1 MDVVALQKK
10 IKLIEIRTRHL
21 TKDLFAGAYQSSF
34 KGRGMTFSEVRDYHF
49 GDEVRTIDWN
59 VTARF
64 NAPFVKVFEEERE
77 LTVMLV
83 IDVSASM
90 NFGTEEKTK
99 KDLAIEVAAVL
110 LFSAVAN
117 GDRIGAVFVSDN
129 VEKFIPPGE
138 GKKHAL
144 LILREMIEFKPKSLK
159 TNLNI
164 GLQYIRNVL
173 KKRSVCFLLSDLMDV
188 HSLQDE
194 LKIIRRKH
202 DFTTIRLV
210 DKAEQVLPDLGIIQL
225 KNAENDQLSWV
236 NTSSVAVQQLHA
248 SRIETFEND
257 LKILFS
263 KMGSDLISIQTSED
277 YIPKLIQ
284 LFRSKK

>member
-1 MDVVALQKK
+1 MDVVTLQKK

-34 KGRGMTFSEVRDYHF
+34 KGRGMTFSEVRDYQI

-64 NAPFVKVFEEERE
+64 NTPFVKVFEEERE
-77 LTVMLV
+77 LTVVLV

-90 NFGTEEKTK
+90 NYGTNDKTK

-117 GDRIGAVFVSDN
+117 GDTVGAVFVSDQ
-129 VEKFIPPGE
+129 VEKFTPPGS

-144 LILREMIEFKPKSLK
+144 LILREMIEFTPKSAK
-159 TNLNI
+159 TNLNV
-164 GLQYIRNVL
+164 GLQFIRNVL
-173 KKRSVCFLLSDLMDV
+173 KKRSFCFLLSDLMDV
-188 HSLQDE
+188 NSLQEE
-194 LKIIRRKH
+194 LKITRRKH
-202 DFTTIRLV
+202 DFTTIRLI
-210 DKAEQVLPDLGIIQL
+210 DKSEQLLPDLGIIQL
-225 KNAENDQLSWV
+225 KNAESSKLSWV
-236 NTSSVAVQQLHA
+236 NTSSPEVQKLHA
-248 SRIETFEND
+248 ESFETFEMD
-257 LKILFS
+257 TKSLFL
-263 KMGSDLISIQTSED
+263 KMGIDLVSIQTSED
-277 YIPKLIQ
+277 YIPKLIH

>member
-1 MDVVALQKK
+1 MDVVELQKK

-34 KGRGMTFSEVRDYHF
+34 KGRGMTFSEVRDYQI

-64 NAPFVKVFEEERE
+64 NTPFVKVFEEERE
-77 LTVMLV
+77 LTVVLV

-90 NFGTEEKTK
+90 KYGTQDKTK

-117 GDRIGAVFVSDN
+117 GDMVGAVFVSDQ
-129 VEKFIPPGE
+129 VEKFIPPAA

-144 LILREMIEFKPKSLK
+144 FILREMIEFRPEHLE
-159 TNLNI
+159 TNLNV
-164 GLQYIRNVL
+164 GLQFVRKAL
-173 KKRSVCFLLSDLMDV
+173 KKRCFCFLLSDLMDV
-188 HSLQDE
+188 NPLQEE
-194 LKIIRRKH
+194 LKITRRKH
-202 DFTTIRLV
+202 DLTTIRLV
-210 DKAEQVLPDLGIIQL
+210 DQSEQFLPDLGVIQL
-225 KNAENDQLSWV
+225 KNAENGQLSWV
-236 NTSSVAVQQLHA
+236 NSSSPEVQQRHD
-248 SRIETFEND
+248 EDFKMFEEE
-257 LKILFS
+257 LKSLFL
-263 KMGSDLISIQTSED
+263 KMGIDLLSIQTSVD

-284 LFRSKK
+284 LFSSKK

>member
-1 MDVVALQKK
+1 MDVLALQKK

-99 KDLAIEVAAVL
+99 KDLAIEIAAVL

-117 GDRIGAVFVSDN
+117 GDRIGAVFVSDI

-210 DKAEQVLPDLGIIQL
+210 DKAEQILTDLGIIQL

-236 NTSSVAVQQLHA
+236 NTSSVAVQKMHA
-248 SRIETFEND
+248 SRFETFEND
-257 LKILFS
+257 LKLLFS

>member
-1 MDVVALQKK
+1 MDVLALQKK

-34 KGRGMTFSEVRDYHF
+34 KGRGMTFSEVRDYQH

-77 LTVMLV
+77 LTVMLI

-99 KDLAIEVAAVL
+99 KDLALEIAAVL
-110 LFSAVAN
+110 LFSAIAN
-117 GDRIGAVFVSDN
+117 NDRVGAVFVSDE
-129 VEKFIPPGE
+129 VEKFIPART

-144 LILREMIEFKPKSLK
+144 LILREMIEFQAKSSK
-159 TNLNI
+159 TNLNV
-164 GLQYIRNVL
+164 GLKFIRNVL

-188 HSLQDE
+188 HSLKEE
-194 LKIIRRKH
+194 LKIVRAKH
-202 DFTTIRLV
+202 DFTSFRLV
-210 DKAEQVLPDLGIIQL
+210 DKSERILPDLGVIQL
-225 KNAENDQLSWV
+225 KNAENGKLSWV
-236 NTSSVAVQQLHA
+236 NTSSAEVQKAHTA
-248 SRIETFEND
+248 NFEAFEKD
-257 LKILFS
+257 LKNQFLKLGI
-263 KMGSDLISIQTSED
+263 DLVSIHTSED
-277 YIPKLIQ
+277 YIPKIIQ